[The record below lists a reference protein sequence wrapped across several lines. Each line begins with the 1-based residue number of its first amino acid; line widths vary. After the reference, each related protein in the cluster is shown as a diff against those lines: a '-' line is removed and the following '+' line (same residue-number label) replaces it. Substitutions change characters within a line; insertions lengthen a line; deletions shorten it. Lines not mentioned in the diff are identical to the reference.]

1 MNRSVLSPLIL
12 FAMLLCL
19 PAPVACA
26 QSRASGAGF
35 DLTATDGIRFLADAG
50 RYEATG
56 NVQIVVGDWVV
67 LADRV
72 VASLDAEQASM
83 AGLSAEGTVFVQS
96 GTFKARAAHLELQL
110 QTQTVKLRG
119 APVSVQMAD
128 DRLVTAG
135 SLSFFVDQG
144 GLSIDQDFV
153 LQIQGTVIAGGS
165 ASIEMTGGVLETL
178 KVQGGVDVERDSF
191 RAAAETLSLNRA
203 SNEILLEGAVVLQ
216 SGDVLLSGISAIF
229 DLESGAVQI
238 NNDTSA
244 RVSGALRSQ

>member
-1 MNRSVLSPLIL
+1 MNRSVLSLLIL

-19 PAPVACA
+19 PAPVAYA

-153 LQIQGTVIAGGS
+153 LQIQGTVIAGGG

-203 SNEILLEGAVVLQ
+203 RNEILLEGAVVLQ

>member
-1 MNRSVLSPLIL
+1 
-12 FAMLLCL
+12 
-19 PAPVACA
+19 
-26 QSRASGAGF
+26 
-35 DLTATDGIRFLADAG
+35 
-50 RYEATG
+50 
-56 NVQIVVGDWVV
+56 
-67 LADRV
+67 
-72 VASLDAEQASM
+72 M

>member
-1 MNRSVLSPLIL
+1 M
-12 FAMLLCL
+12 
-19 PAPVACA
+19 ACA

-110 QTQTVKLRG
+110 QTQTVKLSG

>member
-19 PAPVACA
+19 PTPVAYA

>member
-1 MNRSVLSPLIL
+1 MNRSVLSLLIL

-19 PAPVACA
+19 PTPVAYA

-67 LADRV
+67 LADGV

>member
-19 PAPVACA
+19 PTPVACA

-191 RAAAETLSLNRA
+191 WAAAETLSLNRA

>member
-1 MNRSVLSPLIL
+1 
-12 FAMLLCL
+12 MLLCL
-19 PAPVACA
+19 PAPVAFA
-26 QSRASGAGF
+26 QSRASCAGF
-35 DLTATDGIRFLADAG
+35 HLTATDGIRFLVDAG
-50 RYEATG
+50 RDEATG

-83 AGLSAEGTVFVQS
+83 AELSAEGTVFVQS